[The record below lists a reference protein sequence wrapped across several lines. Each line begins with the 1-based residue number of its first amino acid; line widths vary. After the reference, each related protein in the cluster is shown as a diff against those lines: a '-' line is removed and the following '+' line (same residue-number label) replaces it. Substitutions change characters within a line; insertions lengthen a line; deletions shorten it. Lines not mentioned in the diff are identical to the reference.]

1 LRSYRSGWQNCPG
14 LLACFVI
21 GNLYKFTRS
30 DDLLVLTDTVR
41 IRRVNWKILAKEI
54 LEVFLNREGYFID
67 VAVLESSREVVVD
80 CSSVTNK

>member
-1 LRSYRSGWQNCPG
+1 
-14 LLACFVI
+14 VI

>member
-1 LRSYRSGWQNCPG
+1 M
-14 LLACFVI
+14 I

-67 VAVLESSREVVVD
+67 VAVLENSREVVVD
-80 CSSVTNK
+80 GSSVTNK